1 MNPES
6 HPPLVGV
13 LMGSPTDA
21 AVMQK
26 ATDVLT
32 ELGVP
37 FELKVCSAHRT
48 PQRVIDY
55 AASAEARGIRVI
67 IAAAGMS
74 AHLPGMLAALTHLP
88 VLGVPMEGKLLGGL
102 DALLSMCNMPR
113 GTPVATMG
121 MGLHGAVNAALFAAA
136 MLSLHDDRLRYRL
149 LAYRQAQTAAVQEN
163 LPHA

>member
-1 MNPES
+1 
-6 HPPLVGV
+6 
-13 LMGSPTDA
+13 MGSPSDA

-48 PQRVIDY
+48 PQRVLDY
-55 AASAEARGIRVI
+55 AASAESRGIQVI

-74 AHLPGMLAALTHLP
+74 AHLPGMLAALTHIP
-88 VLGVPMEGKLLGGL
+88 VLGVPMEGKLMGGM
-102 DALLSMCNMPR
+102 DALLSMCNMPK

-121 MGLHGAVNAALFAAA
+121 MGLHGAVNAALLAVA
-136 MLSLHDDRLRYRL
+136 MLALHDDQLRYRL
-149 LAYRQAQTAAVQEN
+149 LAYRQAQTAAVPEQ